1 MTLLNNLIKV
11 GGSAVIL
18 KDIADRLAS
27 TRIHREQTLRR
38 ERAGMLTLGIAIG
51 GAVGAVAGILLA
63 PKAGKET
70 RADLSRYS
78 CETWGKAKESV
89 STAGHR
95 FVDAVEE
102 KSGRMRTAAE
112 KGVDAA
118 RESLQDSS
126 GVNQDSNG

>member
-18 KDIADRLAS
+18 KEIADRIRD
-27 TRIHREQTLRR
+27 TRINREQTLRR
-38 ERAGMLTLGIAIG
+38 NRTGMLALGVAIG
-51 GAVGAVAGILLA
+51 GTVGAVAGILLA

-78 CETWGKAKESV
+78 CETWGRAKDSV

-95 FVDAVEE
+95 LVDAVEE
-102 KSGRMRTAAE
+102 KSGRLRTAAE

-118 RESLQDSS
+118 RESLQEPS
-126 GVNQDSNG
+126 GVNQNSNG

>member
-1 MTLLNNLIKV
+1 MTLLNNLIKM

-18 KDIADRLAS
+18 KEIADRIRD
-27 TRIHREQTLRR
+27 TRINREQTLRR
-38 ERAGMLTLGIAIG
+38 NRTGMLALGVAIG
-51 GAVGAVAGILLA
+51 GTVGAVAGILLA

-78 CETWGKAKESV
+78 CETWGRAKDSV

-95 FVDAVEE
+95 LVDAVEE
-102 KSGRMRTAAE
+102 KSGRLRTAAE

-118 RESLQDSS
+118 RESLQEPS
-126 GVNQDSNG
+126 GLNQNSNG